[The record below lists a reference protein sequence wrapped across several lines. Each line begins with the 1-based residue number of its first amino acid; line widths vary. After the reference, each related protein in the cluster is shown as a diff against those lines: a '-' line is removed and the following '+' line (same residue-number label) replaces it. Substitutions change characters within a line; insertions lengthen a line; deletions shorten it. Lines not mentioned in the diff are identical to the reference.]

1 MNAALFALIFERP
14 GLRPALLITVAET
27 QAGFWVHGIQHDM
40 DMLVG
45 FIVVGDEHRLVLVP
59 FHVLQKVLPGL
70 DHVLAGGILV
80 LPVTLL
86 IFAEALRHP
95 DEKIELPIE
104 LKKPAPFPLFRRMS
118 AQSEVN
124 SINSNLVA
132 LLSGAA

>member
-1 MNAALFALIFERP
+1 MNTALFALIFARP

-86 IFAEALRHP
+86 IFCR
-95 DEKIELPIE
+95 
-104 LKKPAPFPLFRRMS
+104 
-118 AQSEVN
+118 
-124 SINSNLVA
+124 
-132 LLSGAA
+132 GASPSR